1 MVLVTERLLI
11 KLEWWCSRPSVQ
23 VDQVTLPPFSIGVR
37 KTKMKRPLASTVSPT
52 PSDIDIAQSVPPL
65 PISTVTAGLF
75 DASHLEHYGPYKAK
89 VQCSAVLE
97 AQKDAPDGYYVCVAG
112 ITPTPLGEGKSTT
125 TVGLCQALGAH
136 CDERVMTCVRQPSQ
150 GPTFG
155 IKGGAA
161 GGGYSQVIPMEEFN
175 LHLTGD
181 IHAITAAN
189 NLLAAA
195 IDARMFHEST
205 QSDVALFNRLCPV
218 DKQGGRRFSDI
229 MVRRLRKIGVA
240 KEKFVD
246 PELLTEEERRAFV
259 RLDIDPE
266 TITWKRV
273 LDTNDR
279 FLRKI
284 TVGQGPQEKGKTRET
299 GFDIAVASEIMAILA
314 LAGSLGDMRERL
326 GKIVVANSR
335 DGKPV
340 TADDLGVGG
349 ALTVLMKDAINPTLM
364 QTLEGTPVL
373 VHAGPFANI
382 AHGWYW
388 THQPYCMDDLTI
400 SLRTDSVLS
409 RSLAYSQATAALWR
423 TRWRSRWWAR
433 VALSSQR
440 RASVRI
446 LGLRSLPTS
455 RRDTVVSNRT
465 VWCWWRPSGRLR
477 CTVAARRLLRGGR
490 WITRTRQRTWI
501 WSGQGVATCSDISR
515 TSGSLTSR
523 WSWR

>member
-1 MVLVTERLLI
+1 
-11 KLEWWCSRPSVQ
+11 
-23 VDQVTLPPFSIGVR
+23 
-37 KTKMKRPLASTVSPT
+37 MKRPLASTVSPT

-246 PELLTEEERRAFV
+246 PEL
-259 RLDIDPE
+259 
-266 TITWKRV
+266 
-273 LDTNDR
+273 
-279 FLRKI
+279 
-284 TVGQGPQEKGKTRET
+284 
-299 GFDIAVASEIMAILA
+299 
-314 LAGSLGDMRERL
+314 
-326 GKIVVANSR
+326 
-335 DGKPV
+335 
-340 TADDLGVGG
+340 
-349 ALTVLMKDAINPTLM
+349 
-364 QTLEGTPVL
+364 
-373 VHAGPFANI
+373 
-382 AHGWYW
+382 
-388 THQPYCMDDLTI
+388 
-400 SLRTDSVLS
+400 
-409 RSLAYSQATAALWR
+409 
-423 TRWRSRWWAR
+423 
-433 VALSSQR
+433 
-440 RASVRI
+440 
-446 LGLRSLPTS
+446 
-455 RRDTVVSNRT
+455 
-465 VWCWWRPSGRLR
+465 
-477 CTVAARRLLRGGR
+477 
-490 WITRTRQRTWI
+490 
-501 WSGQGVATCSDISR
+501 
-515 TSGSLTSR
+515 
-523 WSWR
+523 

>member
-1 MVLVTERLLI
+1 
-11 KLEWWCSRPSVQ
+11 
-23 VDQVTLPPFSIGVR
+23 
-37 KTKMKRPLASTVSPT
+37 MKRPLATTVSPT
-52 PSDIDIAQSVPPL
+52 PSDIDIAQSVAPL
-65 PISTVTAGLF
+65 PISTVSAGLF
-75 DASHLEHYGPYKAK
+75 NESHLDHYGPYKAK

-97 AQKDAPDGYYVCVAG
+97 AQKDAPNGYYVCVAG

-136 CDERVMTCVRQPSQ
+136 CDEKVMTCVRQPSQ

-205 QSDVALFNRLCPV
+205 QSDGALFNRLCPL
-218 DKQGGRRFSDI
+218 DKKGGRRFSDI
-229 MVRRLRKIGVA
+229 MFRRLRKIGVA
-240 KEKFVD
+240 EEKFAD
-246 PELLTEEERRAFV
+246 PELLSEEERRAFV

-388 THQPYCMDDLTI
+388 TPERHCM
-400 SLRTDSVLS
+400 SL
-409 RSLAYSQATAALWR
+409 
-423 TRWRSRWWAR
+423 
-433 VALSSQR
+433 
-440 RASVRI
+440 
-446 LGLRSLPTS
+446 
-455 RRDTVVSNRT
+455 
-465 VWCWWRPSGRLR
+465 
-477 CTVAARRLLRGGR
+477 
-490 WITRTRQRTWI
+490 
-501 WSGQGVATCSDISR
+501 
-515 TSGSLTSR
+515 
-523 WSWR
+523 